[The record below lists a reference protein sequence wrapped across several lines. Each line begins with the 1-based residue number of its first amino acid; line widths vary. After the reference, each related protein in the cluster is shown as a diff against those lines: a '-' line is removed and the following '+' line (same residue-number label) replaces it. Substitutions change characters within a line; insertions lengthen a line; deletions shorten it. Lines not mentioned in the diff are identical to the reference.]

1 MLHCTRDMRRCESV
15 VSRFALGP
23 MDEETQHYI
32 RVLKTKQARLNV
44 LDIQAAALGKYN
56 VPPQIEMER
65 QSLMEELGML
75 ELAIQAPARSEVGD
89 ELGPGGRFLVY
100 YQQNREI
107 KQSIAALAV
116 ESREGRAVQRNW
128 IILVGL
134 VVILIL
140 IAFVAFVTY
149 LATKGAL

>member
-1 MLHCTRDMRRCESV
+1 
-15 VSRFALGP
+15 
-23 MDEETQHYI
+23 
-32 RVLKTKQARLNV
+32 V

-128 IILVGL
+128 ILLIGL

-140 IAFVAFVTY
+140 VAVVALVTY
-149 LATKGAL
+149 LLTKGAL